1 MVVSKTLNLLLSFL
15 RGPKNIKW
23 RLQQAMTAKYKN
35 KHSKKI
41 CILQKLNSQFYD
53 QLKDY
58 LSRTVDL
65 PKEKKLELTAWTVYF
80 HRCDFYRAATFY
92 SVLSKLNKKKILEV
106 RNKNKLNGLF
116 IIFVPLFL
124 LDNFRYF
131 IHPKKLE
138 NFRYSLFIFFFS
150 TPKLFII
157 GHRYIGQ
164 LRVGNL
170 QIFLP
175 SISTRQN

>member
-1 MVVSKTLNLLLSFL
+1 MLTNIFWMKQSINGGYVSKTLNLLLSFL
-15 RGPKNIKW
+15 RSPKNIKW

-35 KHSKKI
+35 KHCKKI
-41 CILQKLNSQFYD
+41 CILQKLNSQVYD

-92 SVLSKLNKKKILEV
+92 SVLSKLNKKKILWKLLFSRLEV
-106 RNKNKLNGLF
+106 RNKSKLTGLF

-124 LDNFRYF
+124 LENFRYF
-131 IHPKKLE
+131 IHPKKGRL
-138 NFRYSLFIFFFS
+138 I
-150 TPKLFII
+150 
-157 GHRYIGQ
+157 
-164 LRVGNL
+164 
-170 QIFLP
+170 
-175 SISTRQN
+175 